1 MYDSLNGEPVHLF
14 PQYYFQDKPDM
25 PIYSCQGT
33 GKTYVS
39 GDKLPLSSP
48 AYHYPDN
55 FLIFDPSPLDDQLDY
70 VLHVVKNG
78 RLTDSFCHAKNPN
91 YRTPNSHFQPIPDHI
106 QSLLD
111 TNLIVY
117 SQSPMIYM
125 CLLSADQL
133 ADAAATI
140 KELLWSRQSLIRKWK
155 KLYHDSPFPPLC
167 INTFPDTQE
176 IPMIAQ
182 WMDATDHMLSDTNTN
197 LYQKERIQTYSV
209 FKQQGCGLTAALFCH
224 NIYYISHHL
233 LYFSSLAKTTMTI
246 MIPRSCL

>member
-1 MYDSLNGEPVHLF
+1 MYDSMNGEPVHLF
-14 PQYYFQDKPDM
+14 PQYYFQDKPDT

-55 FLIFDPSPLDDQLDY
+55 FLIFDPSPLDDQLNY
-70 VLHVVKNG
+70 VLHVVKDG
-78 RLTDSFCHAKNPN
+78 KLTDSFCHAKNPN
-91 YRTPNSHFQPIPDHI
+91 YKTPNSHFQPIPDHT

-140 KELLWSRQSLIRKWK
+140 RELLWSRQSLMRKWK
-155 KLYHDSPFPPLC
+155 KLYHNSTFPPNC
-167 INTFPDTQE
+167 INTFPDAQE

-182 WMDATDHMLSDTNTN
+182 WSACKTADCQKTGRNIPKRNPDAAGPAAVPSPALHRTCG
-197 LYQKERIQTYSV
+197 RIY
-209 FKQQGCGLTAALFCH
+209 KPDC
-224 NIYYISHHL
+224 
-233 LYFSSLAKTTMTI
+233 
-246 MIPRSCL
+246 P